1 MRKTLFALVLLPSTM
16 VHAQPSRIDQV
27 LVYPGGAQVERVLT
41 LKSGATSLKLDC
53 LPGTLDAKT
62 IRVTA
67 PGVQIGEINVQLL
80 PREAA
85 PDCVNGPL
93 EARIREAEDRRNAL
107 DAEAQAL
114 DAQVASLRNMGAG
127 LSAAQ
132 IRPAG
137 EAVRSNAQ
145 AALLKAAQLKRRIE
159 DADRQIAPLH
169 AERERWQKA
178 NPQLAVLT
186 ARIRAERDA
195 ELRLSYRSNR
205 AGWQPVYRASLDSA
219 TGKVALERRA
229 EIAQTTGEDWTGV
242 ALKLTTTQPNQAVQG
257 SSPWPWLLNI
267 EPPMEQRAKATFAR
281 SVAAPA
287 PVAMMESKIV
297 EDAGPGFDV
306 SVFQGEFSTEF
317 TAPGRVNVAGSG
329 ERITLALGQTALDA
343 RLVARVTPQ
352 VQPIAFLVAEAE
364 RPGGAWPAGNMQM
377 YLDGGFVGE
386 TRLNMPANGKLDL
399 PFGRDE
405 QLRIVPEP
413 QTRMGSERGLFG
425 GRVEQRIRHAWKI
438 ESKHGKPMLVQVLE
452 ASPVSQHEDIK
463 IEAKFD
469 PQPLP
474 KDWRDQQGI
483 KAWEFTLAPNAT
495 QAISADYTLS
505 WPKDANVSGG
515 MR

>member
-1 MRKTLFALVLLPSTM
+1 MRKTLFALVLLP
-16 VHAQPSRIDQV
+16 VLVQAQPSRIDQV

-41 LKSGATSLKLDC
+41 VKAGAASLKLDC

-62 IRVTA
+62 IRITA

-80 PREAA
+80 PRDAA

-93 EARIREAEDRRNAL
+93 ETRIREAEDRRNAL

-114 DAQVASLRNMGAG
+114 DAQVASLRNTGAG
-127 LSAAQ
+127 LNASQIGAAS
-132 IRPAG
+132 
-137 EAVRSNAQ
+137 EAVRSNAL

-159 DADRQIAPLH
+159 DADRQLAPLR
-169 AERERWQKA
+169 AERERWQNA

-195 ELRLSYRSNR
+195 ELRLTYRSNR

-229 EIAQTTGEDWTGV
+229 EIAQTTGEDWAGV
-242 ALKLTTTQPNQAVQG
+242 ALRLTTTQPNQAVQG
-257 SSPWPWLLNI
+257 AQPWPWLLNI
-267 EPPMEQRAKATFAR
+267 EPPMEQRRDKAMLAR
-281 SVAAPA
+281 AVVAPA
-287 PVAMMESKIV
+287 PAVMAGLAQ
-297 EDAGPGFDV
+297 DAGPSFDV

-317 TAPGRVNVAGSG
+317 AAPGRINVATSG

-343 RLVARVTPQ
+343 RLVARVVPQ
-352 VQPIAFLVAEAE
+352 MQPTAFLVAEAE
-364 RPGGAWPAGNMQM
+364 RPAGAWPAGTMQLFM
-377 YLDGGFVGE
+377 DGAFVGE
-386 TRLNMPANGKLDL
+386 TRLNMPADGKLDL

-405 QLRIVPEP
+405 QLRVVAEP
-413 QTRMGSERGLFG
+413 QTRMGGERGLFG
-425 GRVEQRIRHAWKI
+425 GRVEQRVRHAWKF
-438 ESKHGKPMLVQVLE
+438 ENKHGKPMLVQVLE
-452 ASPVSQHEDIK
+452 ASPVSQNEDIK
-463 IEAKFD
+463 VEAKYD

-474 KDWRDQQGI
+474 QDWRKQQGI
-483 KAWEFTLAPNAT
+483 KAWEFTMAPGAT
-495 QAISADYTLS
+495 QALSADYVLS